1 MEMIG
6 CVRVYIEG
14 TQETMVEKYGLYGEK
29 LALSS
34 RPLICVTGVV
44 TLTTLGCMA
53 EVSKYCM

>member
-6 CVRVYIEG
+6 CVSVYIEG

-29 LALSS
+29 LAFSS
-34 RPLICVTGVV
+34 RPLICVMGVI

-53 EVSKYCM
+53 

>member
-14 TQETMVEKYGLYGEK
+14 TQETLVEKYGLYGEK

-53 EVSKYCM
+53 